1 MFFIG
6 IITNQKNELYIREKL
21 SHLLPEE
28 NILFIYDR
36 NIANMKNIQFETIV
50 LDAKVNNKVELRKII
65 ANSKYLL
72 LNTDIAMDMEVFNN
86 LNLTVI
92 TYGFNN
98 KATFTVSSLEEKT
111 IIICLQRIIFNRFGR
126 KIEPQEYEIEI
137 DENIEKYTIIAT
149 KILRILYAKKE

>member
-6 IITNQKNELYIREKL
+6 IITNQKNELYMKEQL
-21 SHLLPEE
+21 SHFLPVE
-28 NILFIYDR
+28 NILFITDK

-50 LDAKVNNKVELRKII
+50 LDANVNNKVELRKIV
-65 ANSKYLL
+65 ANSKCLL
-72 LNTDIAMDMEVFNN
+72 LNTDIITDTEVIHN

-111 IIICLQRIIFNRFGR
+111 IIICLQRIIYTKARG
-126 KIEPQEYEIEI
+126 KIEPQEYEVKI
-137 DENIEKYTIIAT
+137 DGDIDKYAIMASNTL
-149 KILRILYAKKE
+149 KILYEKI